1 MDFFNP
7 GKKKPLNIFS
17 LKKWHKKTGKKL
29 KKILKQ
35 RKNLKWNSRSIIR
48 YFQNSKF
55 LLILTFK
62 KFDLIMVKK
71 YWTFINISLHVLFY
85 GETARARS
93 GAMLQLVGNRGA
105 LFVLHNLG
113 TATYPT
119 QQRNDHWCYLMPIK
133 YFKT

>member
-7 GKKKPLNIFS
+7 GKKPLNIFS

-71 YWTFINISLHVLFY
+71 Y
-85 GETARARS
+85 
-93 GAMLQLVGNRGA
+93 
-105 LFVLHNLG
+105 
-113 TATYPT
+113 
-119 QQRNDHWCYLMPIK
+119 
-133 YFKT
+133 